1 MFRPWLLTFTPFTS
15 KHKDEEDHLIGARME
30 TSQCALPSSAF
41 LLIFPLFYVV
51 VSFSS
56 NFLFFCRSSVIATCK
71 ASKMQTN
78 RFLDCKNVLYI
89 VVHLVI
95 FFISRYSNSKM
106 PLEFMLSNHKRN
118 MLLHDNFLYYRWSD
132 NYWRC
137 RLRSCGATVKTSGE
151 TTEGTVVSKSKAGHN
166 HMEHSL
172 AELECMRAITRLNQ
186 RAEEETSEKYQT
198 AHDRERC
205 HLRSIGLTTADL
217 AAFFDSVRDIR
228 STLDKRSVLYNLI
241 NHNTGF
247 SLSIN

>member
-1 MFRPWLLTFTPFTS
+1 MRVWQQVNALFRHRLF
-15 KHKDEEDHLIGARME
+15 
-30 TSQCALPSSAF
+30 SSF
-41 LLIFPLFYVV
+41 CRLFNVV

-172 AELECMRAITRLNQ
+172 AELECMRAITRLKQ
-186 RAEEETSEKYQT
+186 RAEEETSEKYQA

-205 HLRSIGLTTADL
+205 CTDQQADEHVQGDVRGYSQAGSRHGLHNGTKAGPHRLRACGKGWLQ
-217 AAFFDSVRDIR
+217 V
-228 STLDKRSVLYNLI
+228 Y
-241 NHNTGF
+241 F
-247 SLSIN
+247 SKH